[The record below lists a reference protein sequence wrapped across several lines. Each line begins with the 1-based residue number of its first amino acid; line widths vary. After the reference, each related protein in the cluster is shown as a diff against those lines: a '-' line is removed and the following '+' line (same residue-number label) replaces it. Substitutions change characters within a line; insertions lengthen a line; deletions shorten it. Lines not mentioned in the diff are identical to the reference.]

1 MKILQISKEY
11 IDAALDLIYPSK
23 TICYSCGNIIKR
35 EEKYSLCPNCYNSLP
50 FIPEHS
56 CNKCGIPLRMIEDG
70 PNCEECKNTFYF
82 FHKAISVVKYEEVV
96 KRLIYRFKYSNHTY
110 LSRTMGAMM
119 ANKLKAEGIKTD
131 LIIPIPLYKNKEKE
145 RGFNQSVLLS
155 KYISEKINI
164 PVNTN
169 NLIRVK
175 NTKVMHSLSKKER
188 VQNVKDAFKVVDK
201 WVIKNKS
208 ILLVDDIFTTGATV
222 NISSKLLIEAG
233 AKLIIVLT
241 FARD

>member
-1 MKILQISKEY
+1 MNILKVAKEY
-11 IDAALDLIYPSK
+11 SDAALDLIYPSK
-23 TICYSCGNIIKR
+23 TICYSCGNTIKR
-35 EEKYSLCPNCYNSLP
+35 EQKHSLCPNCYNLLS

-56 CNKCGIPLRMIEDG
+56 CYKCGIPLRMIEDG
-70 PNCEECKNTFYF
+70 PNCEECKKTFYF
-82 FHKAISVVKYEEVV
+82 FHKAIAVVKYEEIV

-110 LSRTMGAMM
+110 LSRTMGSMM
-119 ANKLKAEGIKTD
+119 ADKLEEEGIEAD

-145 RGFNQSVLLS
+145 RGFNQSALLS

-188 VQNVKDAFKVVDK
+188 VENVKDAFKVVDK
-201 WVIKNKS
+201 WVIKDKS
-208 ILLVDDIFTTGATV
+208 ILLIDDIYTTGSTV
-222 NISSKLLIEAG
+222 NICSKLLIEAG